1 MFCGACRLWRQ
12 APLPWL
18 RSSLCSFPRHG
29 CGAPRP
35 LAHEPSGFVA
45 SLLAGRFAQQSSKV
59 KSRVKGS
66 GQECPLHTGSGRRFA
81 PCCATAAALPAR
93 LPTNCPAS
101 SLRSLQD
108 GSPSKVPKSK
118 AESKAADRS
127 VRSTR
132 ALVVALLLAAPR
144 LRRSPPACPRTVRLR
159 RFAPCRTVR
168 PAKFQS
174 QKQSQRQ
181 RTGVSAPHGLWS
193 SLCSL
198 LRHGC
203 GAPRPL
209 AHEPSG
215 FVASLLAGRFA
226 QQSSKVKSRVKGS
239 GQECPLHTG
248 SGRRFAPCCA
258 TAAALPA
265 RLPTNCPASSLRSL
279 RDGSPSNRL
288 MRRYH
293 GLRQLMQRVL
303 IHGTRIKHVAA
314 GKLVDLDAARIT
326 HDGHLVYA

>member
-1 MFCGACRLWRQ
+1 MAAVVALL
-12 APLPWL
+12 LP
-18 RSSLCSFPRHG
+18 
-29 CGAPRP
+29 APRLRRSP
-35 LAHEPSGFVA
+35 PA
-45 SLLAGRFAQQSSKV
+45 
-59 KSRVKGS
+59 
-66 GQECPLHTGSGRRFA
+66 CPRTVRLRR
-81 PCCATAAALPAR
+81 C
-93 LPTNCPAS
+93 
-101 SLRSLQD
+101 RSLQD
-108 GSPSKVPKSK
+108 SSPSKVLKSK

-127 VRSTR
+127 VRSTRALVVALLLAAPRLRRSPPACPRTVRLRRFAPCRTVRPAKFQSQKQSQRQRTGVSRSTR

-288 MRRYH
+288 MRLHH

-303 IHGTRIKHVAA
+303 IHSTRIKHVAA
-314 GKLVDLDAARIT
+314 GKLVDLYAARIT
-326 HDGHLVYA
+326 HDRHLVYA